1 MKPCPR
7 ILGSG
12 NAEDIGRLTNKNS
25 TKEITDMKK
34 RFEVIEKD
42 GLMEG
47 TRIIVDTETG
57 VQYLMAHWTNI
68 GGITVLVDRDG
79 KPLLD
84 PRYAK

>member
-1 MKPCPR
+1 M
-7 ILGSG
+7 G
-12 NAEDIGRLTNKNS
+12 
-25 TKEITDMKK
+25 K
-34 RFEVIEKD
+34 RFEIVEKS
-42 GLMEG
+42 GFAEG

-68 GGITVLVDRDG
+68 GGLTVLVDKDG

>member
-1 MKPCPR
+1 M
-7 ILGSG
+7 G
-12 NAEDIGRLTNKNS
+12 
-25 TKEITDMKK
+25 K
-34 RFEVIEKD
+34 RFEIVEKS
-42 GLMEG
+42 GIAEG

-68 GGITVLVDRDG
+68 GGLTVLVDRDG